1 MSLFQEFN
9 LDSKLIEALSEQE
22 YKKPTPIQ
30 KKAIPIILE
39 GRDLI
44 GCAQTG
50 TGKTAAFAL
59 PILNRYVNVAKD
71 PNVFNRIKVLVL
83 APTRELAIQIGE
95 NFRTYGQFANIQTGV
110 IFGGVTPK
118 RHIKVL
124 KKEPSIL
131 VATPGRLNDL
141 LEDGVVDL
149 SSLDVFVLDEADRM
163 LELGMLQDV
172 KDIIALLPKE
182 RQNLM
187 FSATMPKEIASLVA
201 SILHNPVRI
210 EVKQEKRYQPKIIQ
224 EVYFLEETHKG
235 EKLIDILKDG
245 DYESV
250 LIFVRTKKKADKLAK
265 FINVNNIRTKA
276 FHGDINQ
283 TQRIKVLDMFKN
295 KEIRVLVATDVA
307 ARGIDIDQLEV
318 VINFN
323 IPNVPETY
331 IHRIGRTGRA
341 GEKGLAIS
349 LCSKDEREFLDRIE
363 KLQGVKVTNSSLT
376 LGRN

>member
-9 LDSKLIEALSEQE
+9 LDAKLIEAISEQE

-30 KKAIPIILE
+30 EKAIPIILE

-44 GCAQTG
+44 ASAQTG

-59 PILNRYVNVAKD
+59 PILNRYANSTMY

-95 NFRTYGQFANIQTGV
+95 SFKTYGQFAHIQTGV

-124 KKEPSIL
+124 KKEPSIV
-131 VATPGRLNDL
+131 VATPGRLKDL

-187 FSATMPKEIASLVA
+187 FSATMPKEISSLV
-201 SILHNPVRI
+201 STILKNPVRI
-210 EVKQEKRYQPKIIQ
+210 EVRQEKKHQPKITQ

-235 EKLIDILKDG
+235 EKLIEILKDS

-295 KEIRVLVATDVA
+295 KEISVLVATDVA
-307 ARGIDIDQLEV
+307 ARGIDIDQLEA

-341 GEKGLAIS
+341 GEKGVAIS

-363 KLQGVKVTNSSLT
+363 KLQGVKVD
-376 LGRN
+376 RRIAH

>member
-9 LDSKLIEALSEQE
+9 LDVKLIEAISEQE
-22 YKKPTPIQ
+22 YKKATPIQ
-30 KKAIPIILE
+30 EKAIPIILE

-59 PILNRYVNVAKD
+59 PILNRYVNTILD

-95 NFRTYGQFANIQTGV
+95 SFKTYGQFAHIQTGV

-124 KKEPSIL
+124 KKEPSIV
-131 VATPGRLNDL
+131 VATPGRLKDL

-187 FSATMPKEIASLVA
+187 FSATMPKEISALV
-201 SILHNPVRI
+201 STILKNPVRI
-210 EVKQEKRYQPKIIQ
+210 EVKQEKKHHPKITQ

-235 EKLIDILKDG
+235 EKLIEILKDNV
-245 DYESV
+245 YESV

-307 ARGIDIDQLEV
+307 ARGIDIDQLEA

-341 GEKGLAIS
+341 GEKGVAIS

-363 KLQGVKVTNSSLT
+363 KLQDMKVGVVRHN
-376 LGRN
+376 

>member
-9 LDSKLIEALSEQE
+9 LDAKLIEAISEQE

-30 KKAIPIILE
+30 EKAIPIILE

-44 GCAQTG
+44 ASAQTG

-59 PILNRYVNVAKD
+59 PILNRYANSTMD

-95 NFRTYGQFANIQTGV
+95 SFKTYGQFAHIQTGV

-124 KKEPSIL
+124 KKEPSIV
-131 VATPGRLNDL
+131 VATPGRLKDL

-187 FSATMPKEIASLVA
+187 FSATMPKEISSLV
-201 SILHNPVRI
+201 STILKNPVRI
-210 EVKQEKRYQPKIIQ
+210 EVKQEKKHQPKITQ

-235 EKLIDILKDG
+235 EKLIEILKDS

-295 KEIRVLVATDVA
+295 KEISVLVATDVA
-307 ARGIDIDQLEV
+307 ARGIDIDQLEA

-341 GEKGLAIS
+341 GEKGVAIS

-363 KLQGVKVTNSSLT
+363 KLQGAKVGL
-376 LGRN
+376 

>member
-9 LDSKLIEALSEQE
+9 LDTKLIEAISEQE

-30 KKAIPIILE
+30 EKAIPIILE

-44 GCAQTG
+44 ASAQTG

-59 PILNRYVNVAKD
+59 PILNRYANSTMD

-95 NFRTYGQFANIQTGV
+95 SFKTYGQFAQIQTGV

-124 KKEPSIL
+124 KKEPSIV
-131 VATPGRLNDL
+131 VATPGRLKDL

-187 FSATMPKEIASLVA
+187 FSATMPKEISSLV
-201 SILHNPVRI
+201 STILKNPVRI
-210 EVKQEKRYQPKIIQ
+210 EVKQEKKHQPKITQ

-235 EKLIDILKDG
+235 EKLIEILKDS

-307 ARGIDIDQLEV
+307 ARGIDIDQLEA

-341 GEKGLAIS
+341 GEKGVAIS

-363 KLQGVKVTNSSLT
+363 KLQGAKVD
-376 LGRN
+376 RRIAH